1 MRLNKIILM
10 LLVLALVT
18 SVFIGCKPK
27 ETQKPEEQQVKT
39 YSFKMPSGSPTGTYY
54 IALTAIAGVV
64 SKYEPNI
71 VAVAVPG
78 GGSAANCRSVGKG
91 ESLMSMT
98 TSMVAYQAYTAT
110 GSFQNEKYE
119 NLRSVGPAHP
129 LIISFI
135 VKSNSNIKTVYDL
148 KGKRVAIGE
157 AGSGDAVAAEEIL
170 KTAGIWDSV
179 IKVNVGDPDSWDM
192 LKSGAVDAAI
202 HHTTVPNSNLYQFST
217 STSITLTE
225 IPDELADKIIQNSP
239 YFFKYVAPKDSYV
252 GMTSDIKVLANPS
265 ILITNKDAE
274 EEMVYKFIKAYWDH
288 FDEVVAS
295 AKFLNTVNKD
305 NPLGGISI
313 PLHSGA
319 YKYWMEKGVN
329 IPDNIKPK

>member
-1 MRLNKIILM
+1 MKLNKIILI
-10 LLVLALVT
+10 LLIFILVA
-18 SVFIGCKPK
+18 SVMIGCKPK
-27 ETQKPEEQQVKT
+27 ESQQKPPEQVKT

-91 ESLMSMT
+91 ESLISMT
-98 TSMVAYQAYTAT
+98 TSMVAYQAYTGT

-119 NLRSVGPAHP
+119 KLRSVAPAHP

-135 VKSNSNIKTVYDL
+135 VKANSNIKTVYDL

-179 IKVNVGDPDSWDM
+179 VKVNVGDPDSWDM
-192 LKSGAVDAAI
+192 LKAGTVDAAI
-202 HHTTVPNSNLYQFST
+202 HHTIIPNSNLYQFST
-217 STSITLTE
+217 STPITLIE
-225 IPDELADKIIQNSP
+225 IPDELANNIMQKSK
-239 YFFKYVAPKDSYV
+239 YFFKYLAPKDGYV
-252 GMTSDIKVLANPS
+252 GMSNEVKVLANPS
-265 ILITNKDAE
+265 ILITNTDVE
-274 EEMVYKFIKAYWDH
+274 EEMVYKFVKAYWDH

-295 AKFLNTVNKD
+295 AKFLNTVNK
-305 NPLGGISI
+305 NEPLSGISI
-313 PLHSGA
+313 PLHPGA
-319 YKYWMEKGVN
+319 YKYWVEKGVSV
-329 IPDNIKPK
+329 PENIKP

>member
-1 MRLNKIILM
+1 MRLNKI
-10 LLVLALVT
+10 LVGFLIVALVVT
-18 SVFIGCKPK
+18 IFVGCSKKSETKP
-27 ETQKPEEQQVKT
+27 PEETTKS

-54 IALTAIAGVV
+54 ITLTAIAGVV

-98 TSMVAYQAYTAT
+98 TSMVAYQAFTGT

-135 VKSNSNIKTVYDL
+135 VRANSNIKTVYDL
-148 KGKRVAIGE
+148 KGKRIAIGE

-170 KTAGIWDSV
+170 RTAGLWDSV
-179 IKVNVGDPDSWDM
+179 VKVNVGDPDSWDM

-217 STSITLTE
+217 STPITLTE
-225 IPDELADKIIQNSP
+225 IPEELADKVISNSP
-239 YFFKYVAPKDSYV
+239 YFFKYIAKKDSYV
-252 GMTSDIKVLANPS
+252 GMGNDVKVIANPS
-265 ILITNKDAE
+265 ILITNKDADE
-274 EEMVYKFIKAYWDH
+274 DMVYKFVKAYWDH

-295 AKFLNTVNKD
+295 AKFLTTVNVND
-305 NPLGGISI
+305 PLSGISI
-313 PLHSGA
+313 PLHPGA
-319 YKYWMEKGVN
+319 YKYWVEKGVN
-329 IPDNIKPK
+329 VPDHIKPK